1 MHLADVLVSLSGV
14 ALIVA
19 MVWWAMGSALA
30 GIGDERSVRERI
42 GAEHPDLAVGRL
54 GLDADG
60 HSALAISADDREAA
74 LLFTLGKRVVC
85 WRLPRARLRARL
97 LHLQTRP
104 RWSST
109 PGTSRV
115 RPCASCSPTRGWRKP
130 SSPIYKATRA
140 KARPRESS

>member
-60 HSALAISADDREAA
+60 RSALAISADDREAA

-97 LHLQTRP
+97 LQPPDKTTLVVDTGDFTRP
-104 RWSST
+104 T
-109 PGTSRV
+109 V
-115 RPCASCSPTRGWRKP
+115 RFVLADEGV
-130 SSPIYKATRA
+130 A
-140 KARPRESS
+140 KALLADLQGHPGESATS